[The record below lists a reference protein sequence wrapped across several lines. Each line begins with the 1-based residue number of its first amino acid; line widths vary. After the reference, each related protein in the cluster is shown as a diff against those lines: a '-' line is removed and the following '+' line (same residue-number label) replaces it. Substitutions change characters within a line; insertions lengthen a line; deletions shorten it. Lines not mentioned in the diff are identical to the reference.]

1 MAMDV
6 SKLLSEV
13 EDRREF
19 AYEFLRIYLG
29 IGLFARGVL
38 FVMDPSSLQGYMDT
52 AAANW
57 AWPAMVSHYVVLAH
71 LGGGLML
78 TVGLATRL
86 AAAVQIPVIF
96 GAVFFVHLA
105 EGVGGSQSLEFSAL
119 VLVMLLIFAAF
130 GGGALSVDKTMA
142 AQLQARLEAPAVRA
156 MVSVPTVLHHHL
168 EALFEN
174 DAEASAAIQEL
185 AKSDLRVTVEVHRGE
200 IDDAELVRMGLGS
213 RFGRAEGA
221 IVVVLSAVVGAV
233 GLILIPIPLGVPLAA
248 GALMGAACGLGYV
261 AVVGFGGTAVK
272 PRFEEIVQG
281 VRRGGTLVSL
291 DVVGDKDEERAEE
304 ILARHHPSSSQH
316 IAG

>member
-1 MAMDV
+1 
-6 SKLLSEV
+6 
-13 EDRREF
+13 
-19 AYEFLRIYLG
+19 
-29 IGLFARGVL
+29 
-38 FVMDPSSLQGYMDT
+38 
-52 AAANW
+52 
-57 AWPAMVSHYVVLAH
+57 
-71 LGGGLML
+71 
-78 TVGLATRL
+78 
-86 AAAVQIPVIF
+86 
-96 GAVFFVHLA
+96 
-105 EGVGGSQSLEFSAL
+105 
-119 VLVMLLIFAAF
+119 
-130 GGGALSVDKTMA
+130 
-142 AQLQARLEAPAVRA
+142 
-156 MVSVPTVLHHHL
+156 
-168 EALFEN
+168 
-174 DAEASAAIQEL
+174 
-185 AKSDLRVTVEVHRGE
+185 
-200 IDDAELVRMGLGS
+200 MGLGS